1 MYQRKLV
8 MDESIEDII
17 PGNGR
22 YSNKSSLMGNG
33 VDRLK
38 PLYHFGQIPNQNIYY
53 GLISDIA
60 WYIYIYIY
68 MRPLISR
75 IW

>member
-8 MDESIEDII
+8 MDENIEDII

-38 PLYHFGQIPNQNIYY
+38 PLYHFG
-53 GLISDIA
+53 
-60 WYIYIYIY
+60 
-68 MRPLISR
+68 
-75 IW
+75 

>member
-1 MYQRKLV
+1 

-38 PLYHFGQIPNQNIYY
+38 PLYHLGKYPTK
-53 GLISDIA
+53 
-60 WYIYIYIY
+60 IYI
-68 MRPLISR
+68 
-75 IW
+75 